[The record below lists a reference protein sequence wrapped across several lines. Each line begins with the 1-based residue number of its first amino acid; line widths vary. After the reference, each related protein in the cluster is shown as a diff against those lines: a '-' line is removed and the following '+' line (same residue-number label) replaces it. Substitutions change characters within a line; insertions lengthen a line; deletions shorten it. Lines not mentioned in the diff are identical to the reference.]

1 MSTRL
6 ARAQQ
11 TNTDQQTEVPQK
23 AAEALLR
30 VARSG
35 CEGIVY
41 TAMQC
46 TAMQRAAM
54 QQRSDAA
61 AQRRSSAATQ
71 QRNQVSADTH
81 VVEYIPVDAGEHFL
95 MVGSSLCSPSACV

>member
-1 MSTRL
+1 MHSDATRSD
-6 ARAQQ
+6 AAAQ
-11 TNTDQQTEVPQK
+11 
-23 AAEALLR
+23 R
-30 VARSG
+30 CSS
-35 CEGIVY
+35 
-41 TAMQC
+41 
-46 TAMQRAAM
+46 AAM